1 MLDKLSLVHIY
12 YNIIYIAKV
21 KVKLT
26 KNYSFVFERRFC
38 IFYIRF
44 FFSPHLALLFILLTE
59 FRSISLS
66 PAPLA
71 PLATSHH
78 TVTVSLLVL
87 PSLL

>member
-71 PLATSHH
+71 TSHH